1 MFKNLL
7 CFVVLISIILINFT
21 SANSEDKNIL
31 PIKKPNL
38 TVEEIEQKL
47 SINIL
52 RPLEKP
58 KKNNET
64 EIEEFN
70 IEISE
75 KKIAFIIP
83 KKKPIVLGKTVSE
96 KVEISKYFNKNI
108 IESRIIVTKHK
119 VIGYIFAL

>member
-7 CFVVLISIILINFT
+7 YFVVLISIILINFT
-21 SANSEDKNIL
+21 NANSEDKKIL
-31 PIKKPNL
+31 PIKKPDL

-58 KKNNET
+58 KDQT
-64 EIEEFN
+64 EAEIQEVN

-83 KKKPIVLGKTVSE
+83 K
-96 KVEISKYFNKNI
+96 
-108 IESRIIVTKHK
+108 
-119 VIGYIFAL
+119 